1 MKQSTK
7 VLLPLG
13 LFMSIV
19 IPVTVK
25 SLFTDSAFLEAS
37 ENSKIDYSQ
46 PYQVKPEVRAEILQL
61 DKDEN
66 TGEIAAERSNSS
78 NHINEKESL
87 NPPQRRLLEKDL
99 SLPAEALTL
108 DEMQAAEQSGAL
120 TPEDRF

>member
-61 DKDEN
+61 NRDEN
-66 TGEIAAERSNSS
+66 TGEIAAERSNS